1 MTIRSAVG
9 TAFAVAV
16 TMTCSASAAVVSITN
31 SVLWNFYSTNAGAS
45 VVTETFNGIADGFY
59 ASPFSGSAGGINWT
73 AVAAGGL
80 SVQNGV
86 FSSNNAETLTFAM
99 SPGVQGV
106 GGNFFGT
113 DGSFNAVPAIVQV
126 TLNDGSAY
134 IGYTSSAADFI
145 GFYSTDAQITS
156 VAISSTPA
164 IGTGS
169 VYPTAN
175 NLYFAAV
182 PAPGAISLLAVAG
195 MFGTRRR
202 R

>member
-1 MTIRSAVG
+1 
-9 TAFAVAV
+9 
-16 TMTCSASAAVVSITN
+16 
-31 SVLWNFYSTNAGAS
+31 
-45 VVTETFNGIADGFY
+45 
-59 ASPFSGSAGGINWT
+59 
-73 AVAAGGL
+73 
-80 SVQNGV
+80 
-86 FSSNNAETLTFAM
+86 
-99 SPGVQGV
+99 
-106 GGNFFGT
+106 
-113 DGSFNAVPAIVQV
+113 VPAIVQV

-169 VYPTAN
+169 VYPTAD

>member
-1 MTIRSAVG
+1 MTSPRLVG
-9 TAFAVAV
+9 CVLAACALSQT
-16 TMTCSASAAVVSITN
+16 ASAAIIRFTDFN
-31 SVLWNFYSTNAGAS
+31 LWSWYAGNAGTS
-45 VVTETFNGIADGFY
+45 VITENFNGIANGVY
-59 ASPFSGSAGGINWT
+59 SSPFSGSAGGINWT

-86 FSSNNAETLTFAM
+86 FSTNNAETLTFAM

-169 VYPTAN
+169 VYPTAD